1 MSPEDQKY
9 YETYFD
15 LFIHPGWK
23 QFQEEIQDIL
33 NKYRIEDIK
42 DDRHLAFIKG
52 ERDAFFRVLRFENSM
67 KRAYEVNQND

>member
-1 MSPEDQKY
+1 LSPEDQKY

-33 NKYRIEDIK
+33 DKYRIEDIK
-42 DDRHLAFIKG
+42 DERHLAFIKG
-52 ERDAFFRVLRFENSM
+52 ERDAFFRVTRFENSM
-67 KRAYEVNQND
+67 KHAYEVNQND

>member
-1 MSPEDQKY
+1 LSPEDQKY

-33 NKYRIEDIK
+33 NKYRIEEIK
-42 DDRHLAFIKG
+42 DERHLAFVKG
-52 ERDAFFRVLRFENSM
+52 ERDALFRIRRFESAM
-67 KRAYEVNQND
+67 KRAYEVNTND

>member
-33 NKYRIEDIK
+33 NKYRIEEIK
-42 DDRHLAFIKG
+42 DERHLAFVKG
-52 ERDAFFRVLRFENSM
+52 ERDALFRIRRFESAM
-67 KRAYEVNQND
+67 KRAYEVNTND